1 MPQYHVITLITV
13 KDLNND
19 DPDGYYGSLK
29 AGYNWLHLVTSG
41 HTWSQFVKLVMS
53 MTSTMLTLL
62 VIMALCN
69 LARRS
74 HMVTA
79 GHNWSQVVTLVTVM
93 VKDINNGVLDGNF
106 AP

>member
-1 MPQYHVITLITV
+1 MVIMALCNV
-13 KDLNND
+13 
-19 DPDGYYGSLK
+19 
-29 AGYNWLHLVTSG
+29 VTAG
-41 HTWSQFVKLVMS
+41 HTWSYTVTHGHSWSNWSLS

-93 VKDINNGVLDGNF
+93 VKDINNGVFDGNF

>member
-1 MPQYHVITLITV
+1 MTLMVIMALCNV
-13 KDLNND
+13 
-19 DPDGYYGSLK
+19 
-29 AGYNWLHLVTSG
+29 VTAG
-41 HTWSQFVKLVMS
+41 HTWLYMVTHGHSWSNWSLS

-93 VKDINNGVLDGNF
+93 VKDINNGVLDGNI

>member
-1 MPQYHVITLITV
+1 MTLMVIMALCNV
-13 KDLNND
+13 
-19 DPDGYYGSLK
+19 
-29 AGYNWLHLVTSG
+29 VTAG
-41 HTWSQFVKLVMS
+41 HTWLYMVTHGHSWSNWSLS
-53 MTSTMLTLL
+53 MTSTMLTIL

-79 GHNWSQVVTLVTVM
+79 GHNWSQVVTLVIVM
-93 VKDINNGVLDGNF
+93 VKDINNGVLSGNF